1 MRVPGYETQQQTRAL
16 PVVSQQVATP
26 QGMFGDGGRVA
37 GELANALSNVDA
49 AYQRERDLADQT
61 RVDEAMNKWKEY
73 QLDLTFNPESGYTT
87 QKGAQAMYRPS
98 GKPLTEEYYENANTY
113 STELEGSL
121 GNDRQKALFRQ
132 KVAGQLTGFKGDL
145 MRYEG
150 QEFRNYQVSVQ
161 DGKIATDVR
170 TVASYYNNPEKIDE
184 SVASIRQAI
193 YTSGRIQGMSAEEI
207 NARTTA
213 MVSKAHIGA
222 LAQAMEQGN
231 VMYADQYL
239 KTYKDQMT
247 PEDLLTA
254 RSKIG
259 EQVETVVAT
268 QVAGQ
273 VFSAVETAAN
283 PDDMQRV
290 IAITMNAESGGK
302 RYAKDY
308 GLRVDGTRKGSG
320 YLGELKMKDGSGD
333 VATEISVGVNID
345 GKETEIPALV
355 PTLSE
360 SEVDHLLKG
369 GKPTDEIVR
378 KATEHARKRIAQGK
392 SPFANDGQL
401 LTSPKGAKGEMQ
413 VMDGTN
419 RDPGFGVTPARDDSP
434 DERAR
439 VGREYLG
446 AMVKKYNGDLSRA
459 WAAYNAGPAK
469 VDEALAAAAKEGN
482 PSAWLSKLPTETQNY
497 VRKNSAAFASG
508 GGRAMEP
515 TIDQLKAEL
524 RKRPEFA
531 ERPEALR
538 KAEDEIDRRY
548 ADYQK
553 GVKQRQDSSLAEA
566 FKYVESGGSF
576 DTMPARIKNGL
587 DPTKFGSVREYE
599 KKVRGGDVQTNLAV
613 YQLLSADPK
622 RVREMS
628 DDQFYALRS
637 DLSPTDF
644 KKFADMRADKVNAKD
659 NPEGLSFEAINQVL
673 TPRLRAMGLPQTGS
687 TPADQQRAGAIRQH
701 IADVVLQQQ
710 QALGRKLTD
719 AELVKV
725 IDDRF
730 LATRAF
736 KSPTWWGLGESEVR
750 KQNVVRTKVGD
761 IPSDMRRQIE
771 QDFKDQGIDKPSDQD
786 ILGAFLALDYSL
798 QQRE

>member
-1 MRVPGYETQQQTRAL
+1 MRVPQYEQQQQLRAL
-16 PVVSQQVATP
+16 PNVRQQIDTP
-26 QGMFGDGGRVA
+26 RGAFGDGGRLA
-37 GELANALSNVDA
+37 GGLANSLGNVA
-49 AYQRERDLADQT
+49 VAMQREQDLADQT
-61 RVDEAMNKWKEY
+61 RVDEALNKWKEY
-73 QLDLTFNPESGYTT
+73 QLELTFNPERGYTT

-98 GKPLTEEYYENANTY
+98 GKPLTDEYYENANTY
-113 STELEGSL
+113 SADLENTL

-132 KVAGQLTGFKGDL
+132 RVNQELTGFKGDL

-150 QEFRNYQVSVQ
+150 EEFRNYQVSVQ
-161 DGKIATDVR
+161 DGKVATEAR
-170 TVASYYNNPEKIDE
+170 TISSYYNNPDKINE
-184 SVASIRQAI
+184 SVDAIRRSI
-193 YTSGRIQGMSAEEI
+193 YTAGQLQGMSAEEI

-222 LAQAMEQGN
+222 LEQAMGQGDI
-231 VMYADQYL
+231 MYADQYL

-247 PEDLLTA
+247 PEDLLRA
-254 RSKIG
+254 RGKIG

-268 QVAGQ
+268 QVAGR

-283 PDDMQRV
+283 PSDMERV

-302 RYAKDY
+302 RYGA
-308 GLRVDGTRKGSG
+308 
-320 YLGELKMKDGSGD
+320 
-333 VATEISVGVNID
+333 
-345 GKETEIPALV
+345 
-355 PTLSE
+355 
-360 SEVDHLLKG
+360 
-369 GKPTDEIVR
+369 
-378 KATEHARKRIAQGK
+378 
-392 SPFANDGQL
+392 DGQL

-419 RDPGFGVTPARDDSP
+419 RDPGFGVRPARDDSP

-446 AMVKKYNGDLSRA
+446 AMITKYNGDLSRA
-459 WAAYNAGPAK
+459 WAAYNAGPGK

-482 PSAWLSKLPTETQNY
+482 PGAWLSKLPKETQNY

-508 GGRAMEP
+508 GGRAMAP
-515 TIDQLKAEL
+515 TIDQLKSEL
-524 RKRPEFA
+524 RQRPEFA

-538 KAEDEIDRRY
+538 KAEDELDRRY

-553 GVKQRQDSSLAEA
+553 GVKQRQESSLAEA
-566 FKYVESGGSF
+566 FKYVEGGGSF
-576 DTMPARIKNGL
+576 DTLPANIKNGL

-628 DDQFYALRS
+628 EDQFYALRN
-637 DLSPTDF
+637 DLSPSDF
-644 KKFADMRADKVNAKD
+644 KKFADMRNDKASAKD

-673 TPRLRAMGLPQTGS
+673 TPRLRALGLPQTGS

-736 KSPTWWGLGESEVR
+736 KTPGWFGTSFREGDVR
-750 KQNVVRTKVGD
+750 KQNVLRTKVGD
-761 IPSDMRRQIE
+761 IPSDLRRQIE
-771 QDFKDQGIDKPSDQD
+771 ADFKDQGIDKPTDQD
-786 ILGAFLALDYSL
+786 ILGAFLALDYSM